1 MHARKLDELLT
12 RRERQAM
19 EVLWRTGASTVRD
32 VYDAL
37 PDAPS
42 YNAVRSTLNIL
53 EDKGHVERL
62 RSGRRF
68 VYRPLEVEQ
77 DRRSALR
84 NLVETLFDGSR
95 EAVVSALYEGEGPTE
110 EALQRL
116 RQLVDEAEDA

>member
-19 EVLWRTGASTVRD
+19 EVLWRTGASTVRE

-110 EALQRL
+110 EELQRL